1 MQLIDQNKLI
11 EKQKLNENID
21 NYLKLGNKY
30 LENYILNI
38 NKETYKANDKRNE
51 LRDIIISKLFR
62 YFFAM
67 ENFIMF

>member
-1 MQLIDQNKLI
+1 M
-11 EKQKLNENID
+11 
-21 NYLKLGNKY
+21 YNKY

-67 ENFIMF
+67 ENFIMFWMILTIIIEKNT